1 MPVHVTTDGT
11 LLTGALRPDPEPGI
25 LTVHAPE
32 TFTPIGEVEVGRFPL
47 TVASSPDGRHA
58 YVSGNA
64 SSTITVIDLGTLRTV
79 ATLAPERT
87 GISGAHGLAY
97 IEAARN

>member
-1 MPVHVTTDGT
+1 MPVHITTDGT
-11 LLTGALRPDPEPGI
+11 LLTGGLRPDPEPGI

-47 TVASSPDGRHA
+47 TVTSSPDGRHA

-64 SSTITVIDLGTLRTV
+64 SSTVSVVDLRTLQTV
-79 ATLAPERT
+79 ATLTPEDT
-87 GISGAHGLAY
+87 GISGAHGLAH
-97 IEAARN
+97 IEAAPN